1 MSLWDELV
9 GQEQAID
16 QIRAAAAPGSPS
28 MTHAWLMTGPPGSGR
43 STLAHA
49 FAAELVGVGDNEIGI
64 AQVVSGAHPDVSV
77 LATDRVTITI
87 DEVRELVQRSYFS
100 PSVSR
105 YRVIIIEDADRM
117 TERTSNVLL
126 KALEEPPPQTVWI
139 LCTPSPADVLPTIR
153 SRMRTVTL
161 RVPSPED
168 VADLIVRRHGVDPD
182 LALMAAREAQSHI
195 GMATRLALDP
205 SVRDRRAKT
214 MNTVLSLPSVSSA
227 VAAAQVLMDIA
238 KDDAEALVNQQ
249 DQEERDALLRTLGVA
264 AGGAIPASLRSHL
277 KSLEED
283 QKRRATRSLRDAV
296 DRILVDLHSLL
307 RDVLMVQVEA
317 GVALVNESYR
327 PAIEQR
333 AFSSTTTLT
342 LEALDAVHE
351 ARARI
356 AQNSPP
362 LMVLEA
368 LLITV
373 SGRHHLAGA
382 R

>member
-9 GQEQAID
+9 GQEQVIA
-16 QIRAAAAPGSPS
+16 QIRAAAAPGSTS

-49 FAAELVGVGDNEIGI
+49 FAAELVGVGDDDAGI

-182 LALMAAREAQSHI
+182 LALVAAREAQSHI

-205 SVRDRRAKT
+205 AVRDRRART
-214 MNTVLSLPSVSSA
+214 IETVLSLTTVSPS
-227 VAAAQVLMDIA
+227 VAAAQVMMDIA
-238 KDDAEALVNQQ
+238 KDDAESLVHQQ
-249 DQEERDALLRTLGVA
+249 DQEERDALLRTLGVQ
-264 AGGAIPASLRSHL
+264 AGGALPASLRSHL
-277 KSLEED
+277 KGLEED

-307 RDVLMVQVEA
+307 RDVLMVQVDA

-333 AFSSTTTLT
+333 AFSTTTSLT

-362 LMVLEA
+362 LLVLEA